1 MFRLIKGNIMAL
13 EPQHQYENYSRH
25 RIHFSG
31 LFFAVIAFCGIW
43 SLTFL
48 TLFIFSIHAQE
59 PITYAVMGIGQILCA
74 FVAWRLMKR
83 EMFYANLM
91 VSLEENAKSVINAKE
106 NGKPGARIIIISAVL
121 ICGIVLTVLPL
132 LHYI

>member
-1 MFRLIKGNIMAL
+1 MAL

-31 LFFAVIAFCGIW
+31 LFFAVIAFCGFW

-48 TLFIFSIHAQE
+48 ALLVFSIHAQL
-59 PITYAVMGIGQILCA
+59 PITYAAMGIGQILCA

-91 VSLEENAKSVINAKE
+91 VSLEESAKSVNTAKE
-106 NGKPGARIIIISAVL
+106 SGKFGARIIIISAVL

-132 LHYI
+132 LHLL